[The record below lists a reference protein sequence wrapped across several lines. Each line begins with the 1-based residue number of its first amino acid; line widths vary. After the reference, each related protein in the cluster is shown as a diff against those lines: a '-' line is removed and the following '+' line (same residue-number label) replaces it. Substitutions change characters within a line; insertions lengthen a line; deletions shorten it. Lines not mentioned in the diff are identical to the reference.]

1 MTALVKVKSEDL
13 KMRGFNALTQSI
25 FNVKTAVFGKK
36 MPEKVSEAE
45 DTEEASNNIK
55 DFKVV
60 NKSSARLR
68 TTAILVHKQALMEFK
83 YEQKRFGKLRIGDSK
98 PKVRGLSPTLR
109 RNLQLKKTADM
120 DIDFSGFRK
129 MIDSLLKK
137 IMAKIWLRIKRGI
150 KRLVGKKG
158 IKFIRSIKKIF
169 RKIKINFKLFRRF
182 AFKPFRQ
189 ARRFVQSLPKKAWN
203 LSKNLV
209 KKGISS
215 VKTQLLKR
223 GGVKGIKSSV
233 GKVVKNTGKM
243 LLKRFKLFYKA
254 GPGRFIKKIP
264 LVGSIIDFAINY
276 FIFKEPLGKAVLK
289 AAGAGIGAWAG
300 GLAAAAAGSVIP
312 FLGTAIGGTL
322 GAIAGGM
329 IGDALG
335 GLLYDLIVGGGKGAK
350 TETVTKTSK
359 ISIVNGQVVE
369 DSTSFETT
377 TDGAKEGAKVKKP
390 QFVLVGEGGEDEWI
404 VPKSRLGWWIAPLV
418 GDIIEES
425 VDNEKQENAKLK
437 RETDKISEESVDTI
451 EKTDESKTWKP
462 GKIFDPVI
470 KLSKFFDK
478 GSTDMSEAISM
489 IKSQERI
496 IEKLK
501 PVKQEPNPTI
511 STTTQSPEPA
521 RTTLNNIDP
530 DPEPDYAEVI
540 PGLLE
545 ASTTVI
551 SQESSQPIP
560 LPVPVGVDS
569 ESSAA
574 YAVWGRKVVGN

>member
-150 KRLVGKKG
+150 KRLIGKKG

-335 GLLYDLIVGGGKGAK
+335 GLLYELITSGGKGAK
-350 TETVTKTSK
+350 TETTTTKSK

-369 DSTSFETT
+369 DSSSVETT
-377 TDGAKEGAKVKKP
+377 TEGAKEGAKVKKP

-437 RETDKISEESVDTI
+437 RETDKISEESVETI

-501 PVKQEPNPTI
+501 PVKQKPNPTI
-511 STTTQSPEPA
+511 STATQSPEPA

>member
-98 PKVRGLSPTLR
+98 PTVRGLSPTLR
-109 RNLQLKKTADM
+109 KRLQLKKTADM

-137 IMAKIWLRIKRGI
+137 IMAQVWLRIKRGI
-150 KRLVGKKG
+150 KRLIGKKG

-335 GLLYDLIVGGGKGAK
+335 GLLYELITSGGKGAK
-350 TETVTKTSK
+350 TETTTTKSK
-359 ISIVNGQVVE
+359 ITIVNGQIVE
-369 DSTSFETT
+369 DSSSVETT

-574 YAVWGRKVVGN
+574 YAVWGRRVVGN

>member
-98 PKVRGLSPTLR
+98 PTVRGLSPTLR
-109 RNLQLKKTADM
+109 KRLQLKKTADM
-120 DIDFSGFRK
+120 DIDFSGFKK

-137 IMAKIWLRIKRGI
+137 IMAKVWLRIKRGI
-150 KRLVGKKG
+150 KRLIGKKG

-300 GLAAAAAGSVIP
+300 GIAAGAAGSVIP
-312 FLGTAIGGTL
+312 FLGTAVGGTL

-350 TETVTKTSK
+350 TETTTTKSK
-359 ISIVNGQVVE
+359 ISIVNGQIVE
-369 DSTSFETT
+369 DSSSVETT

-437 RETDKISEESVDTI
+437 RETDKISEESVETI

-574 YAVWGRKVVGN
+574 YAVWGRRVVGN

>member
-13 KMRGFNALTQSI
+13 KMRGFNDLTQSI
-25 FNVKTAVFGKK
+25 FDVKTAIFGKK

-45 DTEEASNNIK
+45 DTEEASNNI
-55 DFKVV
+55 V
-60 NKSSARLR
+60 NFRVLKKQTEKLK
-68 TTAILVHKQALMEFK
+68 TTAILLHKQSLMEFK
-83 YEQKRFGKLRIGDSK
+83 YEQNRFGKLRIGKGSST
-98 PKVRGLSPTLR
+98 VRSLSPTLK
-109 RNLQLKKTADM
+109 RNLDLKKAADA
-120 DIDFSGFRK
+120 DIDFSSLKK
-129 MIDSLLKK
+129 MIDSILKK
-137 IMAKIWLRIKRGI
+137 IMSKVWLKIKRGI
-150 KRLVGKKG
+150 KRLIGKKG
-158 IKFIRSIKKIF
+158 IKFIRNVRKLF

-209 KKGISS
+209 KKGASV

-223 GGVKGIKSSV
+223 GGIKGIKSSAT
-233 GKVVKNTGKM
+233 KVIKNTGKM

-312 FLGTAIGGTL
+312 FLGTAVGGTL

-335 GLLYDLIVGGGKGAK
+335 GLLYELITSGGKGAK
-350 TETVTKTSK
+350 TETTTTKSK
-359 ISIVNGQVVE
+359 ITIVNGQIVE
-369 DSTSFETT
+369 DSSSVETT
-377 TDGAKEGAKVKKP
+377 KDGAKEGAKVKKP

-425 VDNEKQENAKLK
+425 VDEEKQESAKLK
-437 RETDKISEESVDTI
+437 RETNKISEEKVESLETSD
-451 EKTDESKTWKP
+451 KSKTLKP

-470 KLSKFFDK
+470 KLSKLFDK
-478 GSTDMSEAISM
+478 KSTNVKELMSI
-489 IKSQERI
+489 IQSQERI
-496 IEKLK
+496 IEQLK
-501 PVKQEPNPTI
+501 PVDKPDSPINTP
-511 STTTQSPEPA
+511 TQSPQPA

-530 DPEPDYAEVI
+530 DPEPDYAEVLPSFLQQPDTAI
-540 PGLLE
+540 M
-545 ASTTVI
+545 T
-551 SQESSQPIP
+551 QESQLVP
-560 LPVPVGVDS
+560 LPIPVGVDGGSS
-569 ESSAA
+569 ES

>member
-1 MTALVKVKSEDL
+1 
-13 KMRGFNALTQSI
+13 
-25 FNVKTAVFGKK
+25 
-36 MPEKVSEAE
+36 
-45 DTEEASNNIK
+45 
-55 DFKVV
+55 
-60 NKSSARLR
+60 
-68 TTAILVHKQALMEFK
+68 
-83 YEQKRFGKLRIGDSK
+83 
-98 PKVRGLSPTLR
+98 
-109 RNLQLKKTADM
+109 
-120 DIDFSGFRK
+120 
-129 MIDSLLKK
+129 
-137 IMAKIWLRIKRGI
+137 
-150 KRLVGKKG
+150 
-158 IKFIRSIKKIF
+158 
-169 RKIKINFKLFRRF
+169 
-182 AFKPFRQ
+182 
-189 ARRFVQSLPKKAWN
+189 
-203 LSKNLV
+203 
-209 KKGISS
+209 
-215 VKTQLLKR
+215 
-223 GGVKGIKSSV
+223 
-233 GKVVKNTGKM
+233 M

-335 GLLYDLIVGGGKGAK
+335 GLLYELITSGGKGAK
-350 TETVTKTSK
+350 TETTTSK
-359 ISIVNGQVVE
+359 STMSFVNGQLVSE
-369 DSTSFETT
+369 SSSIETT
-377 TDGAKEGAKVKKP
+377 KDGAKEGAKVKKP

-470 KLSKFFDK
+470 KLSNL
-478 GSTDMSEAISM
+478 SNNIQPNVTTNTV
-489 IKSQERI
+489 SQ
-496 IEKLK
+496 
-501 PVKQEPNPTI
+501 NT
-511 STTTQSPEPA
+511 EPA

-574 YAVWGRKVVGN
+574 YAVWGRRVVGN

>member
-1 MTALVKVKSEDL
+1 MTALVNVKSKDL

-25 FNVKTAVFGKK
+25 FDVKTAVFGKK
-36 MPEKVSEAE
+36 MPEKVSK
-45 DTEEASNNIK
+45 TEEPSNNIIT
-55 DFKVV
+55 FKVV

-68 TTAILVHKQALMEFK
+68 TTAILLHKQSLMEFK
-83 YEQKRFGKLRIGDSK
+83 YEKNRFGKLKIGGGK
-98 PKVRGLSPTLR
+98 PKASGVSPMLR
-109 RNLQLKKTADM
+109 KRQILKKTADM

-129 MIDSLLKK
+129 MIDSLLRK
-137 IMAKIWLRIKRGI
+137 IMAKVWLRIKRGI
-150 KRLVGKKG
+150 KRLIGKKG
-158 IKFIRSIKKIF
+158 IKFIRSIKKAF
-169 RKIKINFKLFRRF
+169 RKIKLNLKLFRRF

-189 ARRFVQSLPKKAWN
+189 ARRFVQSLPKKAFN
-203 LSKNLV
+203 LSKSLV

-312 FLGTAIGGTL
+312 FLGTAVGGTL

-335 GLLYDLIVGGGKGAK
+335 GLLYELITGGSKGGDAPKADTSKNKKERGSGVKEGAK
-350 TETVTKTSK
+350 
-359 ISIVNGQVVE
+359 
-369 DSTSFETT
+369 D
-377 TDGAKEGAKVKKP
+377 GAKVKKP

-437 RETDKISEESVDTI
+437 RETDKISEESVESV
-451 EKTDESKTWKP
+451 EKSDKSQTWKP
-462 GKIFDPVI
+462 GKMFDPVI
-470 KLSKFFDK
+470 KLSKLFDR
-478 GSTDMSEAISM
+478 GSTDISEAISM
-489 IKSQERI
+489 IKSQEHI

-501 PVKQEPNPTI
+501 PVNEKLDPIIDTP
-511 STTTQSPEPA
+511 TQSPEPA

-545 ASTTVI
+545 ASTIVI
-551 SQESSQPIP
+551 SQESQQPIP
-560 LPVPVGVDS
+560 MPIPVGSGSQSDV
-569 ESSAA
+569 A

>member
-98 PKVRGLSPTLR
+98 PTVRGLSPTLR
-109 RNLQLKKTADM
+109 KRLQLKKTADM
-120 DIDFSGFRK
+120 DIDFSGFKK

-137 IMAKIWLRIKRGI
+137 IMAKVWLRIKRGI
-150 KRLVGKKG
+150 KRLIGKKG

-312 FLGTAIGGTL
+312 FLGTAVGGTL

-350 TETVTKTSK
+350 TETTTSKSK
-359 ISIVNGQVVE
+359 ISIVNGQIVE
-369 DSTSFETT
+369 DSSSVETT

-437 RETDKISEESVDTI
+437 RETDKISEESVETI

-530 DPEPDYAEVI
+530 DPEPDYAEVLPSFLQQPDTAI
-540 PGLLE
+540 M
-545 ASTTVI
+545 T
-551 SQESSQPIP
+551 QESQLVP
-560 LPVPVGVDS
+560 LPIPVGVDGGSS
-569 ESSAA
+569 ES

>member
-1 MTALVKVKSEDL
+1 MTALVNVKSKDL

-25 FNVKTAVFGKK
+25 FDVKTAVFGKK
-36 MPEKVSEAE
+36 MPEKVSK
-45 DTEEASNNIK
+45 TEEPSNNIIT
-55 DFKVV
+55 FKVV

-68 TTAILVHKQALMEFK
+68 TTAILLHKQSLMEFK
-83 YEQKRFGKLRIGDSK
+83 YEKNRFGKLKIGGGK
-98 PKVRGLSPTLR
+98 PKASGVSPMLR
-109 RNLQLKKTADM
+109 KRQILKKTADM

-129 MIDSLLKK
+129 MIDSLLRK
-137 IMAKIWLRIKRGI
+137 IMAKVWLRIKRGI
-150 KRLVGKKG
+150 KRLIGKKG
-158 IKFIRSIKKIF
+158 IKFIRSIKKAF
-169 RKIKINFKLFRRF
+169 RKIKLNLKVFRRF

-189 ARRFVQSLPKKAWN
+189 ARRFVQSLPKKAFN
-203 LSKNLV
+203 LSKSLV

-312 FLGTAIGGTL
+312 FLGTAVGGTL

-335 GLLYDLIVGGGKGAK
+335 GLLYDLIVGGSKGGDAPKADTSKNKKERGSGVKEGAK
-350 TETVTKTSK
+350 
-359 ISIVNGQVVE
+359 
-369 DSTSFETT
+369 D
-377 TDGAKEGAKVKKP
+377 GAKVKKP

-437 RETDKISEESVDTI
+437 RETDKISEESVESV
-451 EKTDESKTWKP
+451 EKSDKSQTWKP
-462 GKIFDPVI
+462 GKMFDPVI
-470 KLSKFFDK
+470 KLSKLFDRE
-478 GSTDMSEAISM
+478 STDISEAISM
-489 IKSQERI
+489 IKSQEHI

-501 PVKQEPNPTI
+501 PVNEKLDPIIDTP
-511 STTTQSPEPA
+511 TQSPEPA

-545 ASTTVI
+545 ASTIVI
-551 SQESSQPIP
+551 SQESQQPIP
-560 LPVPVGVDS
+560 MPIPVGSGSQSDV
-569 ESSAA
+569 A

>member
-1 MTALVKVKSEDL
+1 MTALVNVKSKDL

-25 FNVKTAVFGKK
+25 FDVKTAVFGKK
-36 MPEKVSEAE
+36 MPEKVSK
-45 DTEEASNNIK
+45 TEEPSNNIIT
-55 DFKVV
+55 FKVV

-68 TTAILVHKQALMEFK
+68 TTAILLHKQSLMEFK
-83 YEQKRFGKLRIGDSK
+83 YEKNRFGKLKIGGGK
-98 PKVRGLSPTLR
+98 PKASGVSPMLR
-109 RNLQLKKTADM
+109 KRQILKKTADM

-129 MIDSLLKK
+129 MIDSLLRK
-137 IMAKIWLRIKRGI
+137 IMAKVWLRIKRGI
-150 KRLVGKKG
+150 KRLIGKKG
-158 IKFIRSIKKIF
+158 IKFIRSIKKAF
-169 RKIKINFKLFRRF
+169 RKIKLNLKVFRRF

-189 ARRFVQSLPKKAWN
+189 ARRFVQSLPKKAFN
-203 LSKNLV
+203 LSKSLV

-312 FLGTAIGGTL
+312 FLGTAVGGTL

-335 GLLYDLIVGGGKGAK
+335 GLLYELITGGSKGGDAPKADTSKNKKERGSGVKEGAK
-350 TETVTKTSK
+350 
-359 ISIVNGQVVE
+359 
-369 DSTSFETT
+369 D
-377 TDGAKEGAKVKKP
+377 GAKVKKP

-437 RETDKISEESVDTI
+437 RETDKISEESVESV
-451 EKTDESKTWKP
+451 EKSDKSQTWKP
-462 GKIFDPVI
+462 GKMFDPVI
-470 KLSKFFDK
+470 KLSKLFDR
-478 GSTDMSEAISM
+478 GSTDISEAISM
-489 IKSQERI
+489 IKSQEHI

-501 PVKQEPNPTI
+501 PVNEKLDPIIDTP
-511 STTTQSPEPA
+511 TQSPEPA

-545 ASTTVI
+545 ASTIVI
-551 SQESSQPIP
+551 SQESQQPIP
-560 LPVPVGVDS
+560 MPIPVGSGSQSDV
-569 ESSAA
+569 A

>member
-1 MTALVKVKSEDL
+1 MTVLKTKSEDM
-13 KMRGFNALTQSI
+13 KMRGYDDLTQAI
-25 FNVKTAVFGKK
+25 FDVKSAIFGKP
-36 MPEKVSEAE
+36 MPKKPEGAE
-45 DTEEASNNIK
+45 DKGDKGNVDEKELVKESKQLKNISVK
-55 DFKVV
+55 
-60 NKSSARLR
+60 L
-68 TTAILVHKQALMEFK
+68 HKQALIEFR
-83 YEQKRFGKLRIGDSK
+83 YEKARFSKLGLAKPTPVKDFFGGLFGGDEPDDDDTDDGKSDGLLGKLLGK
-98 PKVRGLSPTLR
+98 
-109 RNLQLKKTADM
+109 LKGKIKDL
-120 DIDFSGFRK
+120 F
-129 MIDSLLKK
+129 KK
-137 IMAKIWLRIKRGI
+137 LMKGIWRRIKTGI
-150 KRLVGKKG
+150 KRLIGRKG
-158 IKFIRSIKKIF
+158 RLFIKSIKKLF
-169 RKIKINFKLFRRF
+169 RRIKVNFKLFRRF

-209 KKGISS
+209 KKGASV

-223 GGVKGIKSSV
+223 GGLKGIKSSAT
-233 GKVVKNTGKM
+233 KAIKNTGKM

-300 GLAAAAAGSVIP
+300 GIAAGAAGSVIP
-312 FLGTAIGGTL
+312 FLGTAVGGTL

-350 TETVTKTSK
+350 TETTTTKSK
-359 ISIVNGQVVE
+359 ISIVNGQIVE
-369 DSTSFETT
+369 DSSSVETT
-377 TDGAKEGAKVKKP
+377 KDGAKEGAKVKKP

-425 VDNEKQENAKLK
+425 VDEEKQESAKLK
-437 RETDKISEESVDTI
+437 RETN
-451 EKTDESKTWKP
+451 
-462 GKIFDPVI
+462 KIFDPVI
-470 KLSKFFDK
+470 KLSNL
-478 GSTDMSEAISM
+478 SNNIQPNVTTNTV
-489 IKSQERI
+489 SQ
-496 IEKLK
+496 
-501 PVKQEPNPTI
+501 NT
-511 STTTQSPEPA
+511 EPA

-545 ASTTVI
+545 SSTIVI
-551 SQESSQPIP
+551 SQEPQMIP
-560 LPVPVGVDS
+560 LPIPVMAGGESDDS
-569 ESSAA
+569 YS
-574 YAVWGRKVVGN
+574 VWGRKVVGN